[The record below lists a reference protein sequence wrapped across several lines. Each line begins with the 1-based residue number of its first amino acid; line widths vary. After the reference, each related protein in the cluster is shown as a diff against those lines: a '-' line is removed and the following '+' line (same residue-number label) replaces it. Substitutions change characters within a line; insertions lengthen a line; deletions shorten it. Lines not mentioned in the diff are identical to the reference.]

1 MEHRSSTEAA
11 PKAWNWGAFFL
22 TWIWGAYHGVWISLL
37 ALIPGVGL
45 VMAFILG
52 AKGNA
57 WAWNNDKDKDATRFN
72 ARQRTWALWG
82 LGIWGVGIVI
92 IVLLLGLLIYSITT
106 DVKGAQKVS
115 LDFITNIRDNKSEA
129 AYALTDNTFKKAVTA
144 TVFTNSNLTV
154 AKELGTC
161 TPTAGPTT
169 FASSARDRAD
179 GFAREAAVSLT
190 CGKKTYT
197 VFAAKK
203 AGGSWLVDNII
214 YKSLRAKN

>member
-92 IVLLLGLLIYSITT
+92 IMVFLGLLIYSITT
-106 DVKGAQKVS
+106 DVKDAQNVS
-115 LDFITNIRDNKSEA
+115 LEFITHIRDGKSEA
-129 AYALTDNTFKKAVTA
+129 AYSLTDNNFKKAVTA
-144 TVFTNSNLTV
+144 TTFTSSNLTV

-161 TPTAGPTT
+161 TPAAKTPS
-169 FASSARDRAD
+169 FASSARAKAD
-179 GFAREAAVSLT
+179 GFAREASVTVT

-203 AGGSWLVDNII
+203 AGSIWMVDDITDKTTSTTN
-214 YKSLRAKN
+214 